1 MTYEEYT
8 ANYPGGEEALI
19 SKGRLY
25 GMNDDVPKKTHIT
38 VIAWLYRGCGCSRC
52 YRQRGTCLSDNFRRN
67 YNYIRLHSQK
77 STV

>member
-19 SKGRLY
+19 SKCRLY

-52 YRQRGTCLSDNFRRN
+52 YR
-67 YNYIRLHSQK
+67 
-77 STV
+77 